1 MTTDTTRRML
11 IGGAGLASV
20 ALIAPAVAAS
30 VTAVAANTEWTKAV
44 AAWNAAHAEV
54 ARLNAVPGG
63 ASDEAM
69 DAAVDQEGAAVRHLA
84 ALPAPD
90 RAAVGVKINAFL
102 DYLEGC
108 EIDIPTLRKIAADA
122 LRAEASA

>member
-1 MTTDTTRRML
+1 MKTQTTRRAL
-11 IGGAGLASV
+11 LGDAGLASV
-20 ALIAPAVAAS
+20 AIIPPAIGVAVAAS
-30 VTAVAANTEWTKAV
+30 PAATEWTKAV

-90 RAAVGVKINAFL
+90 RAAVGVKINALL

-122 LRAEASA
+122 LRGEA